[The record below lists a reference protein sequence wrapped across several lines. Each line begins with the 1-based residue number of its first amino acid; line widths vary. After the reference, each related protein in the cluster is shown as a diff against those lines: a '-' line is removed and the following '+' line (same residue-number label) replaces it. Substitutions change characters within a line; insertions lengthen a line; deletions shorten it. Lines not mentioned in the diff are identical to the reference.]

1 MKVIKNYSL
10 ILLFVLSTSFVVSQT
25 NTGSPYSLNELGEIN
40 FLGNVSNLSMG
51 GIDSAIDSIEFNI
64 NNPSSLAKLKTT
76 NYLIGTFYKSTGI
89 SNVNSTDNI
98 NTANINYIAVGIPT
112 KIFGFGFGVLPYS
125 SIGFNLQST
134 EEYNT
139 ANSINSRLFGAEG
152 NINRAFVSIG
162 LPLLKYLSLGASANY
177 NFGKF
182 NYEKFNL
189 IENVNYG
196 IFSNSS
202 SEISGF
208 TYNFSSNLSI
218 PLKNDFTLNLV
229 YSFYPEGNLDSYNIE
244 SLYTSNSSSISLES
258 LGDFVDID
266 LNSRGLENTK
276 LPVPKKSV
284 YSLGLE
290 KKNSWFLGFQ
300 YESKLSSNFENVF
313 LDIQNV
319 SYRDSN
325 SLSIGGYIIP
335 DSSSLISYWKRVK
348 YSIGIKNEKKS
359 IIVNNLP
366 VNHFSLNLGLGLPIA
381 GFSKAN
387 LGLEIGKVG
396 DNDSLVK
403 ENYLALRLG
412 LSLNDVWFIKRKYN

>member
-1 MKVIKNYSL
+1 MKVIKNYSQ

-125 SIGFNLQST
+125 SVGFNLQST
-134 EEYNT
+134 DEYNT

-229 YSFYPEGNLDSYNIE
+229 YSFYPDGDLDSFNIE
-244 SLYTSNSSSISLES
+244 SLYTSNTSSITLES

-276 LPVPKKSV
+276 LPVPKKSI

-290 KKNSWFLGFQ
+290 KKNSWFIGFQ

-313 LDIQNV
+313 LDTQNV

-335 DSSSLISYWKRVK
+335 DSSSLTSYWKRVK
-348 YSIGIKNEKKS
+348 YRFGIKNEKKS

-366 VNHFSLNLGLGLPIA
+366 INHFSLNLGLGLPIA
-381 GFSKAN
+381 GLSKAN

-396 DNDSLVK
+396 DNNSLVK
-403 ENYLALRLG
+403 ENYFALRLG

>member
-1 MKVIKNYSL
+1 MKVIKNYFL

-112 KIFGFGFGVLPYS
+112 KRFGFGFGVLPYS
-125 SIGFNLQST
+125 SVGFNLQST

-139 ANSINSRLFGAEG
+139 ANSITSRLFGAEG

-162 LPLLKYLSLGASANY
+162 LPILKYLSLGASANY

-229 YSFYPEGNLDSYNIE
+229 YSFYPEGDLDSYNIE
-244 SLYTSNSSSISLES
+244 SLYTSNTSSITLES
-258 LGDFVDID
+258 LGDFVDVD

-276 LPVPKKSV
+276 LPVPKKSI

-290 KKNSWFLGFQ
+290 KKNSWFIGFQ

-313 LDIQNV
+313 LDTQNV

-348 YSIGIKNEKKS
+348 YRIGIKNEKKS

-366 VNHFSLNLGLGLPIA
+366 INHFSLNLGLGLPIA
-381 GFSKAN
+381 GLSKAN

>member
-10 ILLFVLSTSFVVSQT
+10 IILLVLSTSFVVSQT

-89 SNVNSTDNI
+89 SNLNSTDNI

-112 KIFGFGFGVLPYS
+112 KRFGFGFGVLPYS
-125 SIGFNLQST
+125 SVGFNLQTT
-134 EEYNT
+134 EDYNT

-162 LPLLKYLSLGASANY
+162 FPLLKYISLGASANY

-218 PLKNDFTLNLV
+218 PINNDLTLNLV
-229 YSFYPEGNLDSYNIE
+229 YSFYPEGNLNSFNIE
-244 SLYTSNSSSISLES
+244 SLYTSNTSSITLES
-258 LGDFVDID
+258 LGDFVDVD

-276 LPVPKKSV
+276 LPVPKKSI

-290 KKNSWFLGFQ
+290 KKNSWFIGFQ

-313 LDIQNV
+313 LDTQNV
-319 SYRDSN
+319 SYRDAN

-335 DSSSLISYWKRVK
+335 DSSSLTSYWKRVK
-348 YSIGIKNEKKS
+348 YRFGIKNEKKS

-366 VNHFSLNLGLGLPIA
+366 VNQFSLNLGLGLPIA
-381 GFSKAN
+381 GLSKAN

-403 ENYLALRLG
+403 ENYFALRLG

>member
-10 ILLFVLSTSFVVSQT
+10 VIFFVLTTSFVVSQT

-125 SIGFNLQST
+125 SVGFNLQST

-229 YSFYPEGNLDSYNIE
+229 YSFYPEGDLDSYNIQ

-381 GFSKAN
+381 GLSKAN

>member
-112 KIFGFGFGVLPYS
+112 KRFGFGFGVLPYS
-125 SIGFNLQST
+125 SVGFNLQST
-134 EEYNT
+134 DEYNT
-139 ANSINSRLFGAEG
+139 ANSINSRLFGADG

-162 LPLLKYLSLGASANY
+162 FPLLKYLSLGASANY

-381 GFSKAN
+381 GLSKAN

>member
-10 ILLFVLSTSFVVSQT
+10 VIFFVLTTSFVVSQT

-89 SNVNSTDNI
+89 SNANSTDNI

-112 KIFGFGFGVLPYS
+112 KRFGFGFGVLPYS
-125 SIGFNLQST
+125 SVGFNLQTT
-134 EEYNT
+134 EDYNT
-139 ANSINSRLFGAEG
+139 ANSISSRLFGAEG

-162 LPLLKYLSLGASANY
+162 LPILKYLSLGASANY

-218 PLKNDFTLNLV
+218 PLKNDLTLNLV
-229 YSFYPEGNLDSYNIE
+229 YSFYPEGDLDSFNIE
-244 SLYTSNSSSISLES
+244 SIYTSNTSSISLES
-258 LGDFVDID
+258 LGDFVDVD
-266 LNSRGLENTK
+266 LNSRGIENTK
-276 LPVPKKSV
+276 LPVPKKSI

-290 KKNSWFLGFQ
+290 KKNSWFIGFQ

-313 LDIQNV
+313 LDTQNV
-319 SYRDSN
+319 SYRDAN
-325 SLSIGGYIIP
+325 SISIGGFIIP
-335 DSSSLISYWKRVK
+335 DSSSLVSYWKRVK
-348 YSIGIKNEKKS
+348 YRFGVKNEKKS
-359 IIVNNLP
+359 IVVNNLP
-366 VNHFSLNLGLGLPIA
+366 INQFSLNLGLGLPIA
-381 GFSKAN
+381 GLSKAN

-403 ENYLALRLG
+403 ENYFALRLG

>member
-1 MKVIKNYSL
+1 MKLIKNYSQ

-76 NYLIGTFYKSTGI
+76 NYLIGTFYKYTGI

-112 KIFGFGFGVLPYS
+112 KRFGFGFGVLPYS
-125 SIGFNLQST
+125 SVGFNLQTT

-152 NINRAFVSIG
+152 NINKAFVSIG
-162 LPLLKYLSLGASANY
+162 FPLLKYLSLGASANY

-229 YSFYPEGNLDSYNIE
+229 YSFYPEGDLDSYNIE
-244 SLYTSNSSSISLES
+244 SLYTSNTSSITLES
-258 LGDFVDID
+258 LGDFVDVD

-276 LPVPKKSV
+276 LPVPKKSIF
-284 YSLGLE
+284 SLGLE

-300 YESKLSSNFENVF
+300 YESKVSSNFENVF
-313 LDIQNV
+313 LDTQNV

-335 DSSSLISYWKRVK
+335 DSSSLISYWKRVV
-348 YSIGIKNEKKS
+348 YRIGIKNEKKS

-381 GFSKAN
+381 GLSKAN

-403 ENYLALRLG
+403 ENYFALRLG

>member
-1 MKVIKNYSL
+1 MKVNKNYF
-10 ILLFVLSTSFVVSQT
+10 LLVSFIISSAFVFSQT

-40 FLGNVSNLSMG
+40 FLGNVSSISMG

-76 NYLIGTFYKSTGI
+76 NYLIGTFYKTTGI
-89 SNVNSTDNI
+89 SNSVSTDNI
-98 NTANINYIAVGIPT
+98 NTANINYIAIGVPT
-112 KIFGFGFGVLPYS
+112 KRFGFGFGVLPYS
-125 SIGFNLQST
+125 SVGFNLQT
-134 EEYNT
+134 TDDYNT
-139 ANSINSRLFGAEG
+139 ENSINSRLFGAEG

-162 LPLLKYLSLGASANY
+162 VPLLKYFSLGATANY

-196 IFSNSS
+196 IFSISS

-218 PLKNDFTLNLV
+218 PLKNDFSLNLM
-229 YSFYPEGNLDSYNIE
+229 YSLYPEGDLDSFNIE
-244 SLYTSNSSSISLES
+244 SLYTSSTSSVSLES
-258 LGDFVDID
+258 LGDFVDVD

-276 LPVPKKSV
+276 LPVPKKSI

-290 KKNSWFLGFQ
+290 KKNSWFIGLQ
-300 YESKLSSNFENVF
+300 YESKLSSNFKNDF
-313 LDIQNV
+313 LDTQNV
-319 SYRDSN
+319 SYRDAN
-325 SLSIGGYIIP
+325 SFSIGGFIIP

-348 YSIGIKNEKKS
+348 NRFGIKNEKKS

-366 VNHFSLNLGLGLPIA
+366 INQFSLNLGLGLPVA
-381 GFSKAN
+381 GLSKAN
-387 LGLEIGKVG
+387 LGLEIGRIG
-396 DNDSLVK
+396 NDDNLIK
-403 ENYLALRLG
+403 ENYFSLRLG
-412 LSLNDVWFIKRKYN
+412 LSLNDVWFIKRKFN

>member
-1 MKVIKNYSL
+1 MKLIKNYSL

-125 SIGFNLQST
+125 SVGFNLQST

-381 GFSKAN
+381 GLSKAN

>member
-125 SIGFNLQST
+125 SVGFNLQST

-196 IFSNSS
+196 IFANSS

-366 VNHFSLNLGLGLPIA
+366 INHFSLNLGLGLPIA
-381 GFSKAN
+381 GLSKAN

>member
-1 MKVIKNYSL
+1 MKVIKNYFL

-112 KIFGFGFGVLPYS
+112 KRFGFGFGVLPYS
-125 SIGFNLQST
+125 SVGFNLQST

-139 ANSINSRLFGAEG
+139 ANSITSRLFGAEG

-229 YSFYPEGNLDSYNIE
+229 YSFYPEGDLDSYNIE
-244 SLYTSNSSSISLES
+244 SLYTSNTSSITLES
-258 LGDFVDID
+258 LGDFVDVD

-276 LPVPKKSV
+276 LPVPKKSI

-290 KKNSWFLGFQ
+290 KKNSWFIGFQ

-348 YSIGIKNEKKS
+348 YRIGIKNEKKS

-366 VNHFSLNLGLGLPIA
+366 INHFSLNLGLGLPIA
-381 GFSKAN
+381 GLSKAN

-403 ENYLALRLG
+403 ENYFALRLG

>member
-10 ILLFVLSTSFVVSQT
+10 VIFFVLTTSFVVSQT

-76 NYLIGTFYKSTGI
+76 NYLIGTFYKYTGI

-112 KIFGFGFGVLPYS
+112 KRFGFGFGVLPYS
-125 SIGFNLQST
+125 SVGFNLQTT

-152 NINRAFVSIG
+152 NINKAFVSIG
-162 LPLLKYLSLGASANY
+162 FPLLKYLSLGASANY

-229 YSFYPEGNLDSYNIE
+229 YSFYPDGDLDSYNIE
-244 SLYTSNSSSISLES
+244 SLYTSNTSSITLES
-258 LGDFVDID
+258 LGDFVDVD
-266 LNSRGLENTK
+266 LNSRGIENTK
-276 LPVPKKSV
+276 LPVPKKSIF
-284 YSLGLE
+284 SLGLE

-313 LDIQNV
+313 LDTQNV

-335 DSSSLISYWKRVK
+335 DSSSLISYWKRVV
-348 YSIGIKNEKKS
+348 YRIGIKNEKKS

-381 GFSKAN
+381 GLSKAN

-403 ENYLALRLG
+403 ENYFALRLG

>member
-10 ILLFVLSTSFVVSQT
+10 VIFFVLSTSFVVSQT

-76 NYLIGTFYKSTGI
+76 NYLIGTFYKYTGI

-112 KIFGFGFGVLPYS
+112 KRFGFGFGVLPYS
-125 SIGFNLQST
+125 SVGFNLQTT

-152 NINRAFVSIG
+152 NINKAFVSIG
-162 LPLLKYLSLGASANY
+162 FPLLKYLSLGASANY

-229 YSFYPEGNLDSYNIE
+229 YSFYPEGDLDSYNIE
-244 SLYTSNSSSISLES
+244 SLYTSNTSSITLES
-258 LGDFVDID
+258 LGDFVDVD
-266 LNSRGLENTK
+266 LNSRGIENTK
-276 LPVPKKSV
+276 LPVPKKSIF
-284 YSLGLE
+284 SLGLE

-313 LDIQNV
+313 LDTQNV

-335 DSSSLISYWKRVK
+335 DSSSLISYWKRVV
-348 YSIGIKNEKKS
+348 YRIGIKNEKKS

-381 GFSKAN
+381 GLSKAN

-403 ENYLALRLG
+403 ENYFALRLG

>member
-1 MKVIKNYSL
+1 MKVIKNYSQ

-112 KIFGFGFGVLPYS
+112 KRFGFGFGVLPYS
-125 SIGFNLQST
+125 SVGFNLQST
-134 EEYNT
+134 DEYNT
-139 ANSINSRLFGAEG
+139 ANSINSRLFGADG

-218 PLKNDFTLNLV
+218 PLKNDFKLNLV
-229 YSFYPEGNLDSYNIE
+229 YSYYPDGDLDSFNIE
-244 SLYTSNSSSISLES
+244 SLYTSNTSSITLES
-258 LGDFVDID
+258 LGDFVDVD

-276 LPVPKKSV
+276 LPVPKKSI

-290 KKNSWFLGFQ
+290 KKNSWFIGFQ

-313 LDIQNV
+313 LDTQNV
-319 SYRDSN
+319 SYRDAN

-335 DSSSLISYWKRVK
+335 DSSSLTSYWKRVK
-348 YSIGIKNEKKS
+348 YRFGIKNEKKS

-366 VNHFSLNLGLGLPIA
+366 INHFSLNLGLGLPIA
-381 GFSKAN
+381 GLSKAN

-396 DNDSLVK
+396 DNNSLIK
-403 ENYLALRLG
+403 ENYFALRLG

>member
-40 FLGNVSNLSMG
+40 FLGNVSNLSIG

-125 SIGFNLQST
+125 SVGFNLQST

-381 GFSKAN
+381 GLSKAN

>member
-1 MKVIKNYSL
+1 MKVIKNYFL

-40 FLGNVSNLSMG
+40 FLGNVSSLSMG

-112 KIFGFGFGVLPYS
+112 KRFGFGFGVLPYS
-125 SIGFNLQST
+125 SVGFNLQST

-139 ANSINSRLFGAEG
+139 ANSITSRLFGAEG

-162 LPLLKYLSLGASANY
+162 LPILKYLSLGASANY

-229 YSFYPEGNLDSYNIE
+229 YSFYPEGDLDSYNIE
-244 SLYTSNSSSISLES
+244 SLYTSNTSSITLES
-258 LGDFVDID
+258 LGDFVDVD

-290 KKNSWFLGFQ
+290 KKNSWFIGFQ

-313 LDIQNV
+313 LDTQNV

-348 YSIGIKNEKKS
+348 YRIGIKNEKKS

-366 VNHFSLNLGLGLPIA
+366 INHFSLNLGLGLPIA
-381 GFSKAN
+381 GLSKAN

-403 ENYLALRLG
+403 ENYFALRLG

>member
-1 MKVIKNYSL
+1 MKVIKNYSQ

-112 KIFGFGFGVLPYS
+112 KRFGFGFGVLPYS
-125 SIGFNLQST
+125 SVGFNLQST
-134 EEYNT
+134 DEYNT
-139 ANSINSRLFGAEG
+139 ANSINSRLFGADG

-218 PLKNDFTLNLV
+218 PLKNDFKLNLV
-229 YSFYPEGNLDSYNIE
+229 YSYYPDGDLDSFNIE
-244 SLYTSNSSSISLES
+244 SLYTSNTSSITLES
-258 LGDFVDID
+258 LGDFVDVD

-276 LPVPKKSV
+276 LPVPKKSI

-290 KKNSWFLGFQ
+290 KKNSWFIGFQ

-313 LDIQNV
+313 LDTQNV

-335 DSSSLISYWKRVK
+335 DSSSLISYWKRVV
-348 YSIGIKNEKKS
+348 YRIGIKNEKKS

-366 VNHFSLNLGLGLPIA
+366 INHFSLNLGLGLPIA
-381 GFSKAN
+381 GLSKAN

-396 DNDSLVK
+396 DNNSLVK
-403 ENYLALRLG
+403 ENYFALRLG

>member
-1 MKVIKNYSL
+1 MKVIKNYSQ

-112 KIFGFGFGVLPYS
+112 KRFGFGFGVLPYS
-125 SIGFNLQST
+125 SVGFNLQST
-134 EEYNT
+134 DEYNT
-139 ANSINSRLFGAEG
+139 ANSINARLFGADG

-218 PLKNDFTLNLV
+218 PLKNDFKLNLV
-229 YSFYPEGNLDSYNIE
+229 YSYYPDGDLDSFNIE
-244 SLYTSNSSSISLES
+244 SLYTSNTSSITLES

-276 LPVPKKSV
+276 LPVPKKSI

-290 KKNSWFLGFQ
+290 KKNSWFIGFQ

-313 LDIQNV
+313 LDAQNV
-319 SYRDSN
+319 SYRDAN

-335 DSSSLISYWKRVK
+335 DSSSLTSYWKRVK
-348 YSIGIKNEKKS
+348 YRFGIKNEKKS

-366 VNHFSLNLGLGLPIA
+366 INHFSLNLGLGLPIA
-381 GFSKAN
+381 GLSKAN

-396 DNDSLVK
+396 DNNSLVK
-403 ENYLALRLG
+403 ENYFALRLG

>member
-1 MKVIKNYSL
+1 MKVIKNYSQ
-10 ILLFVLSTSFVVSQT
+10 ILLFILSTSFVVSQT

-112 KIFGFGFGVLPYS
+112 KRFGFGFGVLPYS
-125 SIGFNLQST
+125 SVGFNLQST
-134 EEYNT
+134 DEYNT
-139 ANSINSRLFGAEG
+139 ANSINSRLFGADG

-218 PLKNDFTLNLV
+218 PLKNDFKLNLV
-229 YSFYPEGNLDSYNIE
+229 YSYYPDGDLDSFNIE
-244 SLYTSNSSSISLES
+244 SLYTSNTSSITLES
-258 LGDFVDID
+258 LGDFVDVD

-276 LPVPKKSV
+276 LPVPKKSI

-290 KKNSWFLGFQ
+290 KKNSWFIGFQ
-300 YESKLSSNFENVF
+300 YESKLSSNFKNVF
-313 LDIQNV
+313 LDTQNV
-319 SYRDSN
+319 SYRDAN

-335 DSSSLISYWKRVK
+335 DSSSLTSYWKRVK
-348 YSIGIKNEKKS
+348 YRFGIKNEKKS

-366 VNHFSLNLGLGLPIA
+366 INHFSLNLGLGLPIA
-381 GFSKAN
+381 GLSKAN

-396 DNDSLVK
+396 DNNSLVK
-403 ENYLALRLG
+403 ENYFALRLG

>member
-10 ILLFVLSTSFVVSQT
+10 VIFFVLTTSFVVSQT

-112 KIFGFGFGVLPYS
+112 KRFGFGFGVLPYS
-125 SIGFNLQST
+125 SVGFNLQST
-134 EEYNT
+134 DEYNT
-139 ANSINSRLFGAEG
+139 ANSINSRLFGADG

-218 PLKNDFTLNLV
+218 PLKNDFKLNLV
-229 YSFYPEGNLDSYNIE
+229 YSYYPDGDLDSFNIE
-244 SLYTSNSSSISLES
+244 SLYTSNTSSITLES
-258 LGDFVDID
+258 LGDFVDVD

-276 LPVPKKSV
+276 LPVPKKSIF
-284 YSLGLE
+284 SLGLE

-313 LDIQNV
+313 LDTQNV
-319 SYRDSN
+319 SYRDAN

-335 DSSSLISYWKRVK
+335 DSLSLTSYWKRVK
-348 YSIGIKNEKKS
+348 YRFGIKNEKKS

-366 VNHFSLNLGLGLPIA
+366 INHFSLNLGLGLPIA
-381 GFSKAN
+381 GLSKAN

-396 DNDSLVK
+396 DNNSLVK
-403 ENYLALRLG
+403 ENYFALRLG

>member
-10 ILLFVLSTSFVVSQT
+10 VIFFVLTTSFVVSQT

-112 KIFGFGFGVLPYS
+112 KRFGFGFGVLPYS
-125 SIGFNLQST
+125 SVGFNLQTT

-152 NINRAFVSIG
+152 NINKAFVSIG
-162 LPLLKYLSLGASANY
+162 FPLLKYLSLGASANY

-218 PLKNDFTLNLV
+218 PLKNEFTLNLV
-229 YSFYPEGNLDSYNIE
+229 YSFYPEGDLDSYNIE
-244 SLYTSNSSSISLES
+244 SLYTSNTSSITLES
-258 LGDFVDID
+258 LGDFVDVD

-276 LPVPKKSV
+276 LPVPKKSIF
-284 YSLGLE
+284 SLGLE

-300 YESKLSSNFENVF
+300 YESKVSSNFENVF
-313 LDIQNV
+313 LDTQNV

-335 DSSSLISYWKRVK
+335 DSSSLISYWKRVV
-348 YSIGIKNEKKS
+348 YRIGIKNEKKS

-381 GFSKAN
+381 GLSKAN
-387 LGLEIGKVG
+387 LGIEIGKVG

-403 ENYLALRLG
+403 ENYFALRLG

>member
-1 MKVIKNYSL
+1 MKVIKNYSQ

-112 KIFGFGFGVLPYS
+112 KRFGFGFGVLPYS
-125 SIGFNLQST
+125 SVGFNLQST
-134 EEYNT
+134 DEYNT
-139 ANSINSRLFGAEG
+139 ANSINSRLFGADG

-218 PLKNDFTLNLV
+218 PLKNDFKLNLV
-229 YSFYPEGNLDSYNIE
+229 YSYYPDGDLDSFNIE
-244 SLYTSNSSSISLES
+244 SLYTSNTSSITLES
-258 LGDFVDID
+258 LGDFVDVD

-276 LPVPKKSV
+276 LPVPKKSI

-290 KKNSWFLGFQ
+290 KKNSWFIGFQ

-313 LDIQNV
+313 LDAQNV
-319 SYRDSN
+319 SYRDAN

-335 DSSSLISYWKRVK
+335 DSSSLTSYWKRVK
-348 YSIGIKNEKKS
+348 YRFGIKNEKKS

-366 VNHFSLNLGLGLPIA
+366 INHFSLNLGLGLPIA
-381 GFSKAN
+381 GLSKAN

-396 DNDSLVK
+396 DNNSLVK
-403 ENYLALRLG
+403 ENYFALRLG

>member
-1 MKVIKNYSL
+1 MKVIKNYFL

-89 SNVNSTDNI
+89 SNLNSTDNI

-112 KIFGFGFGVLPYS
+112 KRFGFGFGVLPYS
-125 SIGFNLQST
+125 SVGFNLQST

-139 ANSINSRLFGAEG
+139 ANSITSRLFGAEG

-162 LPLLKYLSLGASANY
+162 LPILKYLSLGASANY

-229 YSFYPEGNLDSYNIE
+229 YSFYPEGDLDSYNIE
-244 SLYTSNSSSISLES
+244 SLYTSNTSSITLES
-258 LGDFVDID
+258 LGDFVDVD

-276 LPVPKKSV
+276 LPVPKKSI

-290 KKNSWFLGFQ
+290 KKNSWFIGFQ

-313 LDIQNV
+313 LDTQNV

-366 VNHFSLNLGLGLPIA
+366 INHFSLNLGLGLPIA
-381 GFSKAN
+381 GLSKAN

-403 ENYLALRLG
+403 ENYFALRLG

>member
-1 MKVIKNYSL
+1 MKVIKNYSQ

-112 KIFGFGFGVLPYS
+112 KRFGFGFGVLPYS
-125 SIGFNLQST
+125 SVGFNLQST
-134 EEYNT
+134 DEYNT
-139 ANSINSRLFGAEG
+139 ANSINARLFGADG

-218 PLKNDFTLNLV
+218 PLKNEFKLNLV
-229 YSFYPEGNLDSYNIE
+229 YSYYPDGDLDSFNIE
-244 SLYTSNSSSISLES
+244 SLYTSNTSSITLES
-258 LGDFVDID
+258 LGDFVDVD

-276 LPVPKKSV
+276 LPVPKKSI

-290 KKNSWFLGFQ
+290 KKNSWFIGFQ

-313 LDIQNV
+313 LDTQNV
-319 SYRDSN
+319 SYRDAN

-335 DSSSLISYWKRVK
+335 DSSSLTSYWKRVK
-348 YSIGIKNEKKS
+348 YRFGIKNEKKS

-366 VNHFSLNLGLGLPIA
+366 INHFSLNLGLGLPIA
-381 GFSKAN
+381 GLSKAN

-396 DNDSLVK
+396 DNNSLIK
-403 ENYLALRLG
+403 ENYFALRLG